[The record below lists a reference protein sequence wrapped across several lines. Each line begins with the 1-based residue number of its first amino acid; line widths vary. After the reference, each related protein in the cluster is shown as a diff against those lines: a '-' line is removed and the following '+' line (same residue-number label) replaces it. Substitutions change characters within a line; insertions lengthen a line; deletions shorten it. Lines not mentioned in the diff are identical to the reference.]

1 MPKKTL
7 IAVLSVLIW
16 LIPGCAVNPLTG
28 DEEFMLLSE
37 KQDLAIGS
45 KYAPEIEQQLGGKIE
60 NDQLQKYIES
70 VGEKITRVSHRQDI
84 EYHFTAVEHE
94 SINALALPGGYI
106 FITRGLLEKLTTEA
120 QLASVLAH
128 EVAHVVSRDTANMI
142 SKEIGMTILLAAT
155 IVTGQAPGEVIN
167 AAVVT
172 QQILGL
178 SYSRNDERQADFGG
192 MRYMFRAGYN
202 PKGMVETMEIFQKQ
216 PGEKPPEFFSTHPS
230 PKNRLSYLNRT
241 IKNKYSTIPG
251 LTTGSEE
258 YRKNVF
264 EALKCK
270 AGKSKAEAKQKPQ

>member
-120 QLASVLAH
+120 QLASVLGH

-230 PKNRLSYLNRT
+230 PKNRLNYLNRT
-241 IKNKYSTIPG
+241 IKNKYSNIPS

-258 YRKNVF
+258 YRKNVV
-264 EALKCK
+264 ETLKCK

>member
-1 MPKKTL
+1 MPKNIL
-7 IAVLSVLIW
+7 IAVLSVLSC
-16 LIPGCAVNPLTG
+16 LSSGCAVNPLTG

-37 KQDLAIGS
+37 KQDIEIGS
-45 KYAPEIEQQLGGKIE
+45 KYAPEIEKQLGGRIE
-60 NDQLQKYIES
+60 NDQIQKYIES
-70 VGEKITRVSHRQDI
+70 VGEKIARVSHRQSI

-120 QLASVLAH
+120 QLASILGH

-178 SYSRNDERQADFGG
+178 SYSRDDERQADIHG

-202 PKGMVETMEIFQKQ
+202 PKGMVETMEIFQNQ

-230 PKNRLSYLNRT
+230 PKNRLNYLNRT
-241 IKNKYSTIPG
+241 IKNKYF
-251 LTTGSEE
+251 
-258 YRKNVF
+258 R
-264 EALKCK
+264 
-270 AGKSKAEAKQKPQ
+270 